1 MSDTLDTA
9 QLKTFI
15 VQAYTALLFSGSLF
29 DRPPFET
36 PVMTEPTAQL
46 HLFLGIRR
54 ELVSYAA
61 KITGDPGQAEDV
73 VQEAWIRFIP
83 QESANKPVIEQPVAY
98 LYRIV
103 RNLALDLKRNR
114 LREQA
119 HQATPPVWLLPAH
132 VSDPAD
138 MCQHSMTLDRISN
151 ALQALPEASRRALE
165 LHRFGGC
172 TLAEIARQ
180 LDVSLTTAHRL
191 LRDALVKLA
200 REVDEPDDDSD
211 SQRNPSP

>member
-1 MSDTLDTA
+1 M
-9 QLKTFI
+9 
-15 VQAYTALLFSGSLF
+15 F
-29 DRPPFET
+29 DRGITSEPSA
-36 PVMTEPTAQL
+36 MTEPTAHL
-46 HLFLGIRR
+46 HMFLGVRR

-61 KITGDPGQAEDV
+61 KITGDHTQAEDV
-73 VQEAWIRFIP
+73 VQEAWIRFLP
-83 QESANKPVIEQPVAY
+83 NQTASAPAIEQPVAY

-119 HQATPPVWLLPAH
+119 HEATPPVWLLPSH
-132 VSDPAD
+132 GSDPAD
-138 MCQHSMTLDRISN
+138 MCQHSMTLDRVSN

-165 LHRFGGC
+165 MHRFGGC

-200 REVDEPDDDSD
+200 REVDEPEDDKYND
-211 SQRNPSP
+211 RNPSREA

>member
-1 MSDTLDTA
+1 
-9 QLKTFI
+9 
-15 VQAYTALLFSGSLF
+15 
-29 DRPPFET
+29 
-36 PVMTEPTAQL
+36 
-46 HLFLGIRR
+46 
-54 ELVSYAA
+54 
-61 KITGDPGQAEDV
+61 
-73 VQEAWIRFIP
+73 
-83 QESANKPVIEQPVAY
+83 
-98 LYRIV
+98 
-103 RNLALDLKRNR
+103 
-114 LREQA
+114 
-119 HQATPPVWLLPAH
+119 
-132 VSDPAD
+132 